1 MKAWESMRRNHD
13 ALLSHLSKVPL
24 FMEPRLDV
32 VTVRFPAVG
41 GLDAAIWVIWAC
53 VPTSTLTKPFL
64 GDYQFAWEKRKW
76 RVYKIKRKW
85 TKWTILECSLENDQD
100 SFSLVCTGGGG
111 LAFDK

>member
-53 VPTSTLTKPFL
+53 VPTSTLTKPFWGTTNSL
-64 GDYQFAWEKRKW
+64 GKSENGEF
-76 RVYKIKRKW
+76 IKSNVNG
-85 TKWTILECSLENDQD
+85 LNGLSLNVVWKMIKTRFRLCVLGEG
-100 SFSLVCTGGGG
+100 V
-111 LAFDK
+111 